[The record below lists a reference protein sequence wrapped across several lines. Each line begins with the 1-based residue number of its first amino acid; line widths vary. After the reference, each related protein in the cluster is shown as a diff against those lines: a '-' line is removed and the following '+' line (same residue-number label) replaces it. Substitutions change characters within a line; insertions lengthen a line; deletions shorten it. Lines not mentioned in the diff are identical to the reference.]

1 MSARIVGLVGP
12 IRAGKSTIS
21 QILVDDFGYSAASN
35 SALLG
40 SILDGMKIEKSRVN
54 LGGLGN
60 ALFEVLGNDVLAH
73 YRIRTL
79 GDSRVVIDG
88 IRYEDEIKAYSSI
101 PDFLLIAVES
111 DPDDRLQRINSKSG
125 QDKDPGHTD
134 LHELIRMDGARS
146 EVEVPLLMK
155 MAHVRIQNNGNLTAL
170 RAAVHEIMKS
180 QAPTR

>member
-1 MSARIVGLVGP
+1 MFTRIVGLVGP

-40 SILDGMKIEKSRVN
+40 SILEGMQIEKNRSN
-54 LGGLGN
+54 LGALGN

-79 GDSRVVIDG
+79 GDSKVVIDG

-101 PDFLLIAVES
+101 PGFLLIAVES
-111 DPDDRLQRINSKSG
+111 HPADRLQRINAKSG
-125 QDKDPGHTD
+125 EDKDPGHTN
-134 LHELIRMDGARS
+134 LQALRRMDGARS
-146 EVEVPLLMK
+146 EVQVPLLME
-155 MAHVRIQNNGNLTAL
+155 MAHVRIQNNGNLAAL
-170 RAAVHEIMKS
+170 RANVHEIMKPR
-180 QAPTR
+180 APPR